1 MSGLVAEVTAEDF
14 DARVLG
20 SDVPVVVDYW
30 ADWCGPCKM
39 MAPVIEELAAENP
52 DLRFA
57 KVDTMAQPELAAR
70 YGILSLP
77 TFQIFR
83 GGELVGQIAGA
94 RPKHKF
100 LAAVRKQLG

>member
-1 MSGLVAEVTAEDF
+1 MSDLVRELTTEDF
-14 DARVLG
+14 DEHVLR

-30 ADWCGPCKM
+30 AEWCGPCRM

-57 KVDTMAQPELAAR
+57 KVDTMAHPDLAAR

-77 TFQIFR
+77 TFQVFR
-83 GGELVGQIAGA
+83 DGELVGQVAGA

-100 LAAVRKQLG
+100 LATVRKHLG